1 MPRCLA
7 RLRACS
13 TSSFLA
19 PLASLLIAASA
30 LLALP
35 ASAQMQT
42 HDTGQLR
49 NLPDAAR
56 RGSLLVTTLYDAEMN
71 GKTIRMAPGVR
82 LLSTGNALVPIHTAI
97 GKPLTVNYVNEV
109 STGMLLTAW
118 ILTPS
123 ETAQKRDK

>member
-49 NLPDAAR
+49 NFPDAAR
-56 RGSLLVTTLYDAEMN
+56 RGTLVVTSLYDAEMN

>member
-7 RLRACS
+7 RLRACTLS
-13 TSSFLA
+13 
-19 PLASLLIAASA
+19 PLTSLLLAFSA
-30 LLALP
+30 VVAVP
-35 ASAQMQT
+35 ANAQMLS
-42 HDTGQLR
+42 HETGQLR
-49 NLPDAAR
+49 NFPDAAR
-56 RGSLLVTTLYDAEMN
+56 RGSLVVTSLYDAEMN

-82 LLSTGNALVPIHTAI
+82 IFSTGNALVPIHTAI

-123 ETAQKRDK
+123 ETAQKREK